1 MKMKSFFKLGLI
13 LFSMLISQQIFAQK
27 SNPILGGNLVLG
39 GATGDFKNGYKSVT
53 GLDGFIG
60 TGGKNAFFI
69 LSTGYYSYKNQDGN
83 SYGKI
88 RMIPLKA
95 GFRYYAAKKI
105 FFTANAGL
113 GLLKDETMSSSKSN
127 FVYDAGIGYHGSFSN
142 ISLHYDGWKKRNTD
156 GTSNT
161 IQLRLGFALK

>member
-13 LFSMLISQQIFAQK
+13 LFSMLASQQIFAQK

-39 GATGDFKNGYKSVT
+39 GATGDFKNGYKSVS
-53 GLDGFIG
+53 GIDGFIG
-60 TGGKNAFFI
+60 TGSKKAFFV
-69 LSTGYYSYKNQDGN
+69 LSTGYYSYKNQDDN
-83 SYGKI
+83 THGKI

-105 FFTANAGL
+105 FLTGNAGL